1 MAGNHFYKEL
11 DFGSG
16 RYRFLIVSSQGKSL
30 DPILSDLTGQG
41 YPVID
46 AGHELSL
53 SLSSLNNNRNISIE
67 AEDCLRAILNQRS
80 ASQPDRPLFLH
91 NLGILA
97 DPILKLD
104 PENILRNFSR
114 NHPLVILWEGEI
126 EQPALL
132 HWGGDKDTFNLN
144 FNDISP
150 LIIMVD
156 HEIQ

>member
-16 RYRFLIVSSQGKSL
+16 RYKFLIVSSQGRSL
-30 DPILSDLTGQG
+30 DPILNTLTGQG

-53 SLSSLNNNRNISIE
+53 SLSSLNNIKNISIE
-67 AEDCLRAILNQRS
+67 AEDCLRSILNQRS
-80 ASQPDRPLFLH
+80 ASQPDKPLFLH

-114 NHPLVILWEGEI
+114 NHPLVILSRKYVSWSNIQG
-126 EQPALL
+126 Q
-132 HWGGDKDTFNLN
+132 NLAVA
-144 FNDISP
+144 I
-150 LIIMVD
+150 LQWVITA
-156 HEIQ
+156 